1 MLIAVCDPGYF
12 DYWTN
17 DDFRLTPTRCHF
29 YWAFGTTFLMGCY
42 SLNLILYR
50 ARDMANL
57 DVKNEKVTTPTKK
70 ITDKF
75 NSIKIK
81 TCITK
86 IEEKVEKHVSV
97 PKLTEV

>member
-1 MLIAVCDPGYF
+1 MKNVAALNNCYVEEEITVENGAASY
-12 DYWTN
+12 
-17 DDFRLTPTRCHF
+17 
-29 YWAFGTTFLMGCY
+29 GCKR
-42 SLNLILYR
+42 LYR

-97 PKLTEV
+97 PKLSKFNLR